1 MGVTRKMSTH
11 SGSNMNSSSSDQRM
25 KNASKKLIEKVD
37 SEVREAFTLFD
48 KDGDGKIT
56 RKEIEELI
64 QTLEGDTSCP
74 HVQDL
79 LNASDALG
87 SVEINQFLKLWQKF
101 KQAAN
106 KNDDPEDEIKKS
118 FQQFDINGDG
128 YITKDEITEV
138 IKAMDFVGNVEKE
151 VDRCLA
157 DMDVD
162 GNGSVSYA
170 EFMVKWKFT

>member
-1 MGVTRKMSTH
+1 
-11 SGSNMNSSSSDQRM
+11 M
-25 KNASKKLIEKVD
+25 KYPKNFRIHD
-37 SEVREAFTLFD
+37 IHF
-48 KDGDGKIT
+48 
-56 RKEIEELI
+56 
-64 QTLEGDTSCP
+64 
-74 HVQDL
+74 QDL

-138 IKAMDFVGNVEKE
+138 
-151 VDRCLA
+151 
-157 DMDVD
+157 
-162 GNGSVSYA
+162 
-170 EFMVKWKFT
+170 